1 MKYFNDVHN
10 RLFKEQEDGSILE
23 VFSNRTMSEIGVY
36 YVETADVQSYLTD
49 SILIF
54 MSRRDRVK
62 YRIESKSMPTY
73 YGDVRKLDVLNNK
86 IKRANAELKAI

>member
-10 RLFKEQEDGSILE
+10 RLFKEQEDGSILD

-36 YVETADVQSYLTD
+36 YVETANVQSYLTE

-62 YRIESKSMPTY
+62 ARIESKSMPTY